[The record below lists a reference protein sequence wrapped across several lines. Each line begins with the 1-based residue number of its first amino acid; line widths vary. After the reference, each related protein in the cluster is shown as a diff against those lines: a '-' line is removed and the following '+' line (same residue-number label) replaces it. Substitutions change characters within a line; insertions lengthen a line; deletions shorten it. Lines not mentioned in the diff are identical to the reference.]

1 VYALLVAAIVA
12 CRPAVSERRDTSA
25 ETMSEPN
32 AVSAADSLELRLLLS
47 PQARVSDSMTATLRV
62 KNIAVRPLD
71 LYLRGRTVTVDV
83 VAERGDGGQVWRR
96 LDGAVV
102 PAIVH
107 HRRLGP
113 DEALDV
119 PISWSW
125 SLTAGEYRLHALLLT
140 EGEPL
145 ASDRVSVVLR
155 P

>member
-1 VYALLVAAIVA
+1 MLVAAVVA
-12 CRPAVSERRDTSA
+12 CRPAVPEQRDTSA
-25 ETMSEPN
+25 SAMTEPN
-32 AVSAADSLELRLLLS
+32 AASAADSLELGLLLS
-47 PQARVSDSMTATLRV
+47 PEARAGEPMTAILRV
-62 KNIAVRPLD
+62 KNRAGRPLD

-125 SLTAGEYRLHALLLT
+125 NLPVGEYRLHALLLT

-145 ASDRVSVVLR
+145 ASERVPVVLR